1 MISSKS
7 QKAYAMGKQLCTALR
22 VPNRKMTIVDTLQDY
37 TITKKLFYEV
47 FLVNSSNKPHL
58 VSTNSEN
65 LYKLLDIT
73 SVKANFKTKR
83 KFRRSD
89 KNTSSNF
96 PPKRPRFKGKAQGIY

>member
-1 MISSKS
+1 
-7 QKAYAMGKQLCTALR
+7 
-22 VPNRKMTIVDTLQDY
+22 MTIVDTLQDY

-89 KNTSSNF
+89 KNTYSNF

>member
-37 TITKKLFYEV
+37 TITKKLFYEG

-58 VSTNSEN
+58 VPTNSEN

-73 SVKANFKTKR
+73 SVKANF
-83 KFRRSD
+83 
-89 KNTSSNF
+89 
-96 PPKRPRFKGKAQGIY
+96 